1 MQPLAVS
8 YFIIH
13 EHGVLVF
20 LFVPM
25 KVLPEPSE
33 RQQLTTPCS
42 SCIYKLNCC
51 ESGVGGKR
59 IDVDMARLI
68 TLLIMVVL
76 SSSLKAQ
83 SFTSCMNNAETRIS
97 KLKEAEKLVTS
108 SIQNTE
114 AIKAVAQQT
123 ANPQQYIDFVVLRY
137 ERNNRKI
144 QLAIVQATNDAIKK
158 LSAFI
163 GKSDIDQ
170 VTLKEGITKYSD
182 MSALAH
188 KFANELQEKLFDHL
202 SAYLNNYGYD
212 FESIFRQDNMDLL
225 LEYEVY

>member
-1 MQPLAVS
+1 M
-8 YFIIH
+8 
-13 EHGVLVF
+13 
-20 LFVPM
+20 
-25 KVLPEPSE
+25 
-33 RQQLTTPCS
+33 T
-42 SCIYKLNCC
+42 
-51 ESGVGGKR
+51 
-59 IDVDMARLI
+59 RLI

-97 KLKEAEKLVTS
+97 KLKEAEKLVAS

-114 AIKAVAQQT
+114 AIKAVALQT

-137 ERNNRKI
+137 ERNNHKI
-144 QLAIVQATNDAIKK
+144 QLAIVQATNDAIKN

-182 MSALAH
+182 MSAHAH
-188 KFANELQEKLFDHL
+188 KFANELQEKFFDHF
-202 SAYLNNYGYD
+202 SAYLNKYGYD
-212 FESIFRQDNMDLL
+212 CESIFRQDNMDLL

>member
-1 MQPLAVS
+1 M
-8 YFIIH
+8 
-13 EHGVLVF
+13 
-20 LFVPM
+20 
-25 KVLPEPSE
+25 
-33 RQQLTTPCS
+33 T
-42 SCIYKLNCC
+42 
-51 ESGVGGKR
+51 
-59 IDVDMARLI
+59 RLI

-108 SIQNTE
+108 FIQKTE
-114 AIKAVAQQT
+114 AKMAVVQQT
-123 ANPQQYIDFVVLRY
+123 VDFVVLRY

-144 QLAIVQATNDAIKK
+144 QLAIVQATNDAIKN

-182 MSALAH
+182 MSAKAH

>member
-1 MQPLAVS
+1 M
-8 YFIIH
+8 
-13 EHGVLVF
+13 
-20 LFVPM
+20 
-25 KVLPEPSE
+25 
-33 RQQLTTPCS
+33 T
-42 SCIYKLNCC
+42 
-51 ESGVGGKR
+51 
-59 IDVDMARLI
+59 RLI

-83 SFTSCMNNAETRIS
+83 SFTSCMNNAETRIN

-144 QLAIVQATNDAIKK
+144 QLAIVQATNDAIKN

-182 MSALAH
+182 MSAQAH
-188 KFANELQEKLFDHL
+188 KFANELQEKFFDHF

-212 FESIFRQDNMDLL
+212 CESIFRQDNMDLL

>member
-1 MQPLAVS
+1 M
-8 YFIIH
+8 
-13 EHGVLVF
+13 
-20 LFVPM
+20 
-25 KVLPEPSE
+25 
-33 RQQLTTPCS
+33 
-42 SCIYKLNCC
+42 
-51 ESGVGGKR
+51 
-59 IDVDMARLI
+59 
-68 TLLIMVVL
+68 
-76 SSSLKAQ
+76 
-83 SFTSCMNNAETRIS
+83 
-97 KLKEAEKLVTS
+97 
-108 SIQNTE
+108 
-114 AIKAVAQQT
+114 
-123 ANPQQYIDFVVLRY
+123 LRY

-144 QLAIVQATNDAIKK
+144 QLAIVQATNDAIKN

-182 MSALAH
+182 MSAKAH